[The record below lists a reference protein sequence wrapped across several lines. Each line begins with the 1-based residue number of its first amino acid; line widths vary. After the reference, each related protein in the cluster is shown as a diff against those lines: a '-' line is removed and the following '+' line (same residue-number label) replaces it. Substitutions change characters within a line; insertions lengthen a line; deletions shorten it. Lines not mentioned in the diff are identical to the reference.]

1 MRLIR
6 NNRLYESILDN
17 IGGEITP
24 SSSNVLSNNISGLTN
39 GCDATIF
46 FMLLF
51 HTRDQ
56 IFKLHNLIER
66 VADGFYDSVDQFR
79 GVTEFA
85 TEVMITN
92 PDYPDNKT
100 TYPHI
105 LLKKDNAEDTV
116 LLWSVNE
123 NNDLHELT
131 DTLEKYSANIPKKG
145 NIPVEFRLCMNLTKN
160 FTMKTAAILTGQLFK
175 VMRQMVDIVCDTLSN
190 SISYMMMFNDEYYVV
205 HNYKKDYDSSYRK
218 CFMQLMRL
226 HTEDEAVLRDAL
238 EYIRAHTSKRK
249 QKLLS
254 GMQMP
259 EEFSKLFTEKDLR
272 YIAGFRP
279 KIEIQSNKI
288 TATIPEYVSMHIVAV
303 YYLWYYVFEKY
314 NKVNNVDMTLEVYI
328 NGTLVVENDICERT
342 NEYIQFA
349 KQILSKSTE
358 FRKLNFKLLQDV
370 YAEKLI
376 LFNPVLQR
384 TKADAQEQSCDIDR
398 DRWKNPDIVIESP
411 THDIIIE
418 DVPRFPGKEI
428 IKAIKK

>member
-1 MRLIR
+1 
-6 NNRLYESILDN
+6 
-17 IGGEITP
+17 
-24 SSSNVLSNNISGLTN
+24 
-39 GCDATIF
+39 
-46 FMLLF
+46 
-51 HTRDQ
+51 
-56 IFKLHNLIER
+56 
-66 VADGFYDSVDQFR
+66 
-79 GVTEFA
+79 
-85 TEVMITN
+85 MITN

-105 LLKKDNAEDTV
+105 LLKNDNAEDTV

-123 NNDLHELT
+123 SNDLHELT

-238 EYIRAHTSKRK
+238 EYIRVHTSKRK

-314 NKVNNVDMTLEVYI
+314 NKVNNVDMTLEVYV
-328 NGTLVVENDICERT
+328 NGTLVVEDDIYDRT
-342 NEYIQFA
+342 NKYIQFA
-349 KQILSKSTE
+349 KQILSRSTE
-358 FRKLNFKLLQDV
+358 FRKLNFNLLQDV

-376 LFNPVLQR
+376 LFNPILQR
-384 TKADAQEQSCDIDR
+384 TKADAQEQSCNIDR
-398 DRWKNPDIVIESP
+398 NRWKNPEIVIESP